1 MDRMEEMSHELVE
14 RARAGDDDAFR
25 ELVEGHSRA
34 IFRVVFRILGNEDQ
48 ADDVVQETF
57 LRAFRSLDRFDG
69 RSQFWSWLYR
79 IAVNCAYDLMRKE
92 KRRGPHADLADERVL
107 ETLASDAPDPD
118 RFAASDEIRRTVG
131 RELAAMS
138 ARERAAFVLRHFEG
152 RSTQE
157 IGDLLGMREGATKQA
172 VFRAVRKLRVALA
185 PMIEESHEPAV

>member
-1 MDRMEEMSHELVE
+1 MDRREEMSHELVE

-25 ELVEGHSRA
+25 ELVEGHSRP
-34 IFRVVFRILGNEDQ
+34 IFRVAFRILGNEDQ

-57 LRAFRSLDRFDG
+57 LRAFRSLHRFDG

-107 ETLASDAPDPD
+107 ATLESDAPHPD

-131 RELAAMS
+131 HELAAMS

-152 RSTQE
+152 RSTRE
-157 IGDLLGMREGATKQA
+157 IGELLGMREGATKQA
-172 VFRAVRKLRVALA
+172 VFRAVRKLRAALA